1 MKAKSEETKTIG
13 VRLSS
18 VGLLGVSF
26 PVRSEPM
33 PHGVKYYFDM
43 HIEQTIQFDQDKITV
58 VFGTKIYNTEDS
70 GELFGGITTACE
82 FHAEKGELDS
92 LTISTSRG
100 IMASEFRGTYLNEA
114 ILPIIDP
121 SGFLA
126 SRKSK

>member
-1 MKAKSEETKTIG
+1 
-13 VRLSS
+13 
-18 VGLLGVSF
+18 
-26 PVRSEPM
+26 M

-82 FHAEKGELDS
+82 FHAEKGELDKFKESRALPDNITVMLYS